1 MIAPIFGHNK
11 LDGSA
16 NLVAILQLV
25 NKCDGMITDHDVVSF
40 HSVVVYNIL
49 GKNSKDVQVD
59 WLIN

>member
-40 HSVVVYNIL
+40 HCVFYNIL
-49 GKNSKDVQVD
+49 GKNSKDVKVD